1 MTELGKNSAIDKA
14 LDYFIKEIS
23 NGNWKVGEKI
33 PSENKLTALT
43 GVSRSSIRSAI
54 QQSIGIGAM
63 ESFHGRG
70 TYLLTSDMTGLGQL
84 TSTINLREDTLR
96 SFLEFRLIIETGIA
110 GLAAIRRTQK
120 QLNELT
126 SLFKN
131 MQKYKGNKNKF
142 VLYDVLFHESI
153 AKASDN
159 NFALMTIMDA
169 YKKQNDVFYAFNDEF
184 GLEDGIYY
192 HKKIINAIE
201 KKDAS
206 AAKSSMHD
214 HLKHAIDR
222 LGYS

>member
-1 MTELGKNSAIDKA
+1 MSNLSKSSAIDKA
-14 LDYFIKEIS
+14 LDYFIQEIS
-23 NGNWKVGEKI
+23 SGHWKVGEKI
-33 PSENKLTALT
+33 PSENNLTKLI

-96 SFLEFRLIIETGIA
+96 SFLEFRLILETGIA
-110 GLAAIRRTQK
+110 GLAAKRRTQK
-120 QLNELT
+120 QLDELT
-126 SLFKN
+126 SLFVN
-131 MQKYKGNKNKF
+131 MKKYRGNKNKF

-153 AKASDN
+153 AKASGN
-159 NFALMTIMDA
+159 NYALMTIMDT

-184 GLEDGIYY
+184 GFEDGIFY
-192 HKKIINAIE
+192 HGKIIDAIKNKNSLKAE
-201 KKDAS
+201 
-206 AAKSSMHD
+206 SSMHE

-222 LGYS
+222 LNYI